1 MTSKLFDNVNSLILS
16 PFNYIYY
23 FILFSFILLYYNVV
37 IDVTGKNRQ
46 NSVLLE
52 RKKYKTA
59 CAKCLA
65 GNF

>member
-1 MTSKLFDNVNSLILS
+1 MTSKLFDNVNSLIFS
-16 PFNYIYY
+16 PLNYIYY
-23 FILFSFILLYYNVV
+23 FIFSFILLYYNVA
-37 IDVTGKNRQ
+37 IDFTVENRQ

-59 CAKCLA
+59 CVKCLA